1 MDRGTCN
8 NEKRKIIR
16 KYQEAAAFYTDSKKL
31 KDVVLDP
38 KRKYPF
44 RAVIKVVRY
53 GTMYGFKFF
62 PPNTPITQEDRDNFE
77 YYKRN
82 KYKKNR

>member
-1 MDRGTCN
+1 MARVSVHPLS
-8 NEKRKIIR
+8 IL
-16 KYQEAAAFYTDSKKL
+16 FYTDSKKL

>member
-1 MDRGTCN
+1 MARVSVHPLSILIV
-8 NEKRKIIR
+8 R
-16 KYQEAAAFYTDSKKL
+16 SKL